1 MATARHLTAD
11 AAACPR
17 VAVVDGLAWLAI
29 GALALRAVDL
39 RPCPWEGHGGKEG

>member
-29 GALALRAVDL
+29 GAFTLRAVDP
-39 RPCPWEGHGGKEG
+39 RPWDGRGDQEG